1 MRLGTNKRYPPELR
15 ERAVR
20 MVAEVQHEYPSEW
33 AAVESV
39 ADRLGIGTAQT
50 LLNWIRRAQTDV
62 GERPGVTSEM
72 AAEMRKLRAEN
83 RELKRANEILKS
95 ASGFLRSGAR
105 PQQQVIID
113 YINRYKSECG
123 VEPMCRVL
131 SEHGCSIA
139 PSTYYEARNRSASRR
154 TVRDEELKIE
164 VIRVHAEN
172 YSVYGARKV
181 WSEMRREG
189 IDVARCTVERLM
201 GVLGLEGAR
210 RGKKKRTT
218 IADTQGRRAEDLV
231 QRKLN
236 PAAPNVLCVADFTY
250 VSTWSGWV
258 YVAFVIDAYSRR
270 ILGWRTAT
278 TMTTPLVLDAIEHA
292 IWARRLEGIT
302 DLSGLI
308 HHNDRG
314 SQGGF
319 NTSIAFTDRLIEV
332 GIDASI
338 GATGSS
344 YDNAL
349 AETINGLYKTELIKP
364 RGAWRTV
371 EHVEI
376 ATLEWVDRFNHRRLY
391 EHCGDVPPAELEAF
405 YYGEHRTTRIAE
417 FSNQ

>member
-1 MRLGTNKRYPPELR
+1 
-15 ERAVR
+15 
-20 MVAEVQHEYPSEW
+20 
-33 AAVESV
+33 
-39 ADRLGIGTAQT
+39 
-50 LLNWIRRAQTDV
+50 
-62 GERPGVTSEM
+62 
-72 AAEMRKLRAEN
+72 
-83 RELKRANEILKS
+83 
-95 ASGFLRSGAR
+95 
-105 PQQQVIID
+105 
-113 YINRYKSECG
+113 
-123 VEPMCRVL
+123 
-131 SEHGCSIA
+131 
-139 PSTYYEARNRSASRR
+139 
-154 TVRDEELKIE
+154 
-164 VIRVHAEN
+164 
-172 YSVYGARKV
+172 
-181 WSEMRREG
+181 
-189 IDVARCTVERLM
+189 M

-218 IADTQGRRAEDLV
+218 IADPQGRRAEDLV
-231 QRKLN
+231 QRKFI
-236 PAAPNVLCVADFTY
+236 PVTPNALWVADFTY

-292 IWARRLEGIT
+292 IWTRRREGIT

-314 SQGGF
+314 SQY
-319 NTSIAFTDRLIEV
+319 TSIAFTDRLIEV

-364 RGAWRTV
+364 RGPWRTV

-376 ATLEWVDRFNHRRLY
+376 ATLEWVDWFNHQRLY